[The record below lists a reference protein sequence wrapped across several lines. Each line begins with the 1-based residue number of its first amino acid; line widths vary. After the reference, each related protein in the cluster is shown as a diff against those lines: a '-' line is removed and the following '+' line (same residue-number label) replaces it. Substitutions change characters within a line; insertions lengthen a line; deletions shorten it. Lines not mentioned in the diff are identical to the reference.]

1 MSSIASPRSPRET
14 YIGSDSFARDG
25 GPAGGEGKAERPT
38 TTDAVARRM
47 ISAALGVRTKS
58 TKEQRE
64 YDSAVRMAE
73 KKKKDEEKEKKK
85 LEEAE
90 KERMKTAIW
99 ED

>member
-1 MSSIASPRSPRET
+1 
-14 YIGSDSFARDG
+14 
-25 GPAGGEGKAERPT
+25 
-38 TTDAVARRM
+38 M

-64 YDSAVRMAE
+64 YDNAVRIAE
-73 KKKKDEEKEKKK
+73 KKKKDEEREKKR